1 MSTNLILLLLIGLI
15 IAYQYFKPI
24 TKIDVDLPPTQNDIQ
39 TLQYINKEQ
48 FKEEKKQFNDDF
60 PYPQISN
67 AYHRLSKGDLTSSM
81 HLQDLILP
89 NNSQTFTHNRTTDT
103 PENMSTKRLYVP
115 DYYRKDTLSG
125 NDIGSEEL
133 RAFITDE
140 EESET
145 SWSDINVSKHPKF
158 YSSDSPMNELT
169 NIGSFFDKNNNYHDK
184 TSNNTNVLP
193 SDNCFIDKSGEIYC
207 ENAINTLISPQLIT
221 DVRNC
226 QTLNQIGSYS
236 KLNYNDS
243 STDRLM
249 NGGNFF
255 NNVNS
260 YLDTENNY
268 SKPIE
273 PQLGDCSL

>member
-1 MSTNLILLLLIGLI
+1 MQIHFALLLLIGII

-24 TKIDVDLPPTQNDIQ
+24 STIDPSAPPTQNDIQ

-48 FKEEKKQFNDDF
+48 FKEKKNKFNDDF

-89 NNSQTFTHNRTTDT
+89 NNPQTFTQKRTDT
-103 PENMSTKRLYVP
+103 SENMNTQRIYVP

-133 RAFITDE
+133 RPFLTDND
-140 EESET
+140 ESES
-145 SWSDINVSKHPKF
+145 SWTDKNVSKHPKF
-158 YSSDSPMNELT
+158 YTSDGPMNELT

-184 TSNNTNVLP
+184 SSNNTNVLP
-193 SDNCFIDKSGEIYC
+193 SDNCFMDKSGEIFC
-207 ENAINTLISPQLIT
+207 ESATNTLIPPQLIT
-221 DVRNC
+221 DIKNC

-236 KLNYNDS
+236 KINYTDS
-243 STDRLM
+243 GKDRLM
-249 NGGNFF
+249 NGGTFF
-255 NNVNS
+255 NSVIPSLNQ
-260 YLDTENNY
+260 EKNY

-273 PQLGDCSL
+273 PQLGDCTL